1 MISKVFDYFPKLE
14 SIMKSYFKNFSWM
27 MVDNLLKLI
36 FGLTVSIYLTRY
48 LGPKDYGLLSY
59 ALSLTGILS
68 PFASLGIDAILLRD
82 IIKNKKKEKILLH
95 TAKILKVI
103 SAVFLSIIVIG
114 FIYLFKNDRTLIFI
128 IGILMCGIIINS
140 FNVYKEYIV
149 SENKMRFIAY
159 SSIISLIISNFFKVG
174 LILLSANV
182 IWFAVAYV
190 LAQSTNVIALN
201 QFYNK
206 ISEFENK
213 YFSKKVAVD
222 LIKNSWPLIFTS
234 FAGII
239 FVYVDQLI
247 IEYFYNYEKVGVYA
261 SAVRLILFFTVI
273 PSVISNMIYPKVIEI
288 YENNTK
294 NYFHKKMINL
304 YFLHFIFALFLILIF
319 TLFGELIILTL
330 YGNDFIEAGIIL
342 KIYSIT
348 FIFVFFN
355 PMNNKLLMIE
365 NLQKL
370 MLVRNLIGLFVN
382 LILNIILIPKFG
394 IIGAALTT
402 VLSQFAILIS
412 YYFNLKTRYIF
423 TIQIKTFFFPVQLI
437 KKLF

>member
-1 MISKVFDYFPKLE
+1 MDFKSHNYFNYLN
-14 SIMKSYFKNFSWM
+14 SYMKSYFKNFSWM

-48 LGPKDYGLLSY
+48 LGPKDFGLLSY
-59 ALSLTGILS
+59 AISLTGILS
-68 PFASLGIDAILLRD
+68 PFATLGIDAILLRD
-82 IIKNKKKEKILLH
+82 IIKNRKNEKILLF

-103 SAVFLSIIVIG
+103 SAVLLTIIIIG
-114 FIYLFKNDRTLIFI
+114 FIYFFKDDRTLLSI
-128 IGILMCGIIINS
+128 IGIFMIGIILNS
-140 FNVYKEYIV
+140 LNVYKEYIV
-149 SENKMRFIAY
+149 AENKMRFIAY
-159 SSIISLIISNFFKVG
+159 ASIISIVISNFFKVG
-174 LILLSANV
+174 LLLIGANV

-190 LAQSTNVIALN
+190 SMQLTNVLALN
-201 QFYNK
+201 RFYNK
-206 ISEFENK
+206 ISTFQKK
-213 YFSKKVAVD
+213 YFSKTVAVNLLKD
-222 LIKNSWPLIFTS
+222 SWPLVFTS

-239 FVYVDQLI
+239 FVYADQLI
-247 IEYFYNYEKVGVYA
+247 IEYFYNYEKVGIYA

-294 NYFHKKMINL
+294 NYFHKKMINV
-304 YFLHFIFALFLILIF
+304 YFLHFMFALFLILIF

-342 KIYSIT
+342 KIYSIS
-348 FIFVFFN
+348 FIFVFVN
-355 PMNNKLLMIE
+355 PMNNKLLMID

-402 VLSQFAILIS
+402 VLSQFVILIS

-423 TIQIKTFFFPVQLI
+423 TIQIKAFFFPVQLI